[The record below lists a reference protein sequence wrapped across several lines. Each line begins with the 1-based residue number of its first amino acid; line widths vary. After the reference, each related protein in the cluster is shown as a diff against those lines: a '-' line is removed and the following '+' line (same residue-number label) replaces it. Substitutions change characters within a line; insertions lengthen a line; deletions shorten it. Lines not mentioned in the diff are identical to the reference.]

1 MTSNF
6 TVVPLMLLKRQ
17 LDIVTRFSKDVCMN
31 FKTDKCAYLKIVK
44 GMIVSD
50 GEPLV
55 MNTLP

>member
-6 TVVPLMLLKRQ
+6 IVVPLMLLKRQ

-44 GMIVSD
+44 GMTVSD